1 MSAVRTWLRR
11 RVIALQRAD
20 QVAEVAQAWAA
31 LVAFNPDAR
40 TLGGELS
47 HRTWAALDALTE
59 GDRS

>member
-1 MSAVRTWLRR
+1 VSASGAERPDA
-11 RVIALQRAD
+11 IEAQRAD
-20 QVAEVAQAWAA
+20 QVAEVIEAWAA

>member
-1 MSAVRTWLRR
+1 VSASGAERPDAIEV
-11 RVIALQRAD
+11 QRAD
-20 QVAEVAQAWAA
+20 QVAEVIEAWAA